1 MIPIIIQHAMAD
13 KDKDKDGLI
22 TFKEYLQ
29 GQIGTIGHTLGPSTS
44 VSYMRNSFF
53 FISLQL
59 TSERQLASYT
69 RTIKNKIG
77 SSFYVF

>member
-29 GQIGTIGHTLGPSTS
+29 GQIGTRGHTLGPSTS

-53 FISLQL
+53 FCCDNRLQL

-69 RTIKNKIG
+69 RKTLKKK
-77 SSFYVF
+77 